1 MVVDE
6 ALHFRHR
13 CPLTVSGFSERCLTP
28 REGPRTREGASA
40 VGNCRDNLDAGV
52 GRKICQASRRVG
64 SLTFPRQGTT
74 RATARVEA
82 VPVAF
87 DCSCGIR
94 WWSPPDVAC
103 LRCGHEMACE
113 PDPIVWSIGQV
124 PGTSVFISA
133 QMRDDERFAELVG
146 SGIER
151 FVDVAGGAPYVWRPD
166 AGMVR
171 SLGVRYLRIDGV
183 EDLKVDLPDFAFD
196 AAAAALEEARRGIS
210 TLFFCAAGLKRSPH
224 LLYGVLR
231 SWGYDAKSAWDAVTA
246 ARPFVDP
253 WDPYLASA
261 ERWLAD
267 RNARQ
272 A

>member
-1 MVVDE
+1 
-6 ALHFRHR
+6 
-13 CPLTVSGFSERCLTP
+13 
-28 REGPRTREGASA
+28 
-40 VGNCRDNLDAGV
+40 
-52 GRKICQASRRVG
+52 
-64 SLTFPRQGTT
+64 
-74 RATARVEA
+74 

-103 LRCGHEMACE
+103 LRCGHEVACE

-196 AAAAALEEARRGIS
+196 AAAAALEEARLGIS

-231 SWGYDAKSAWDAVTA
+231 SWGYDAKSAWDAVTRHVLSWIHGIRISRQPKDGSRTETRA
-246 ARPFVDP
+246 KPRRETACAPARREPVP
-253 WDPYLASA
+253 SPRSA
-261 ERWLAD
+261 W
-267 RNARQ
+267 
-272 A
+272 